1 MERGREGGDD
11 LEMGMGWGK
20 EEVGE
25 RERER
30 RGEVGEAEGVL
41 ALLNFNS
48 LTDAAPFPPLSLRV
62 QRDLLNPSSELVP

>member
-1 MERGREGGDD
+1 MIWKW
-11 LEMGMGWGK
+11 GWDEGK
-20 EEVGE
+20 EEVG
-25 RERER
+25 ERER

-62 QRDLLNPSSELVP
+62 QRDLLNPSIELVQ